1 MADFGDALI
10 SAENQLKSGQT
21 AAAERAFRELLLRS
35 PGHSTIL
42 ARLANVAASHRQN
55 DQIVRWLHLAVIAAP
70 SLPVWHHNLAVARQL
85 LKSPHAALGFRR
97 ALLLVP
103 AAARSLQALLPIVV
117 DQRAALG
124 EENAP
129 HLTHKLAKLFAW
141 SSILTPAITD
151 HMKNRALM
159 LLQAGEV
166 FAAADVYRRY
176 GRLAHGWPVNLPD
189 PQPHPPQEARLQA
202 VRQSNRHR
210 LDHDG
215 EQLAYIDRITP
226 LPAALKSQ
234 VSAYREVS
242 AGLSAAQQ
250 NAVVFDLDDDQYNRI
265 AASYGRHTWRYET
278 GWSPTRPALNPAVN
292 WSQIAADF
300 AQATPAHQVIDHFLS
315 ADALHALRRFCRES
329 TIWHVTKGNGY
340 LGAYFQDGFN
350 DPVLAAIATQLRS
363 SLPDLLGDY
372 PVRMIWAYSY
382 PQGGK
387 GINPHADFAR
397 FNLNFWIT
405 EDDANLDAE
414 TGGLIIYRKAAP
426 DHWDFKTYNTSS
438 AQTIYDFL
446 GADKQ
451 TFIRVPH
458 RANRAVLFDS
468 RLFHETDR
476 FNFAPGFA
484 NRRINITMLFGKGP

>member
-1 MADFGDALI
+1 MA
-10 SAENQLKSGQT
+10 
-21 AAAERAFRELLLRS
+21 S
-35 PGHSTIL
+35 PGGDCRAITAGL
-42 ARLANVAASHRQN
+42 ASQSGRRQ
-55 DQIVRWLHLAVIAAP
+55 
-70 SLPVWHHNLAVARQL
+70 AVAEISPRGARFSPGSFAGAGRRPQL
-85 LKSPHAALGFRR
+85 AGAVADCRRSTCRFGRGKCAAFDPQTGKAFCMVEHTYPSDHGSHEKPCLDVVASRR
-97 ALLLVP
+97 
-103 AAARSLQALLPIVV
+103 
-117 DQRAALG
+117 
-124 EENAP
+124 
-129 HLTHKLAKLFAW
+129 
-141 SSILTPAITD
+141 
-151 HMKNRALM
+151 
-159 LLQAGEV
+159 V
-166 FAAADVYRRY
+166 FSAADVYRRY

-189 PQPHPPQEARLQA
+189 PQPHAPQEARLQA

-226 LPAALKSQ
+226 LPAALKAQ

-265 AASYGRHTWRYET
+265 AASYGRHIWRYET

-350 DPVLAAIATQLRS
+350 DPVLAAIAAQLRS

-405 EDDANLDAE
+405 EDDANLDPE

-484 NRRINITMLFGKGP
+484 NRRINITMLFGKEP